1 MSATVEN
8 IQEVPNTVQKQS
20 STPKREEGMSVMRE
34 QLFRLPREYIAIV
47 IIVHESLD
55 FTGKPVTSKEEIS
68 QHDSNQNVLSRH
80 Q

>member
-1 MSATVEN
+1 MEN

-20 STPKREEGMSVMRE
+20 STLKREGGMSVMRE

-55 FTGKPVTSKEEIS
+55 FTGEPVTSKEEIS
-68 QHDSNQNVLSRH
+68 QHDGK
-80 Q
+80 

>member
-20 STPKREEGMSVMRE
+20 STLKREGGMSVMRE
-34 QLFRLPREYIAIV
+34 QLFHLPREYIAIV

-55 FTGKPVTSKEEIS
+55 FTGEPVTSKEEIS
-68 QHDSNQNVLSRH
+68 QHDSN
-80 Q
+80 